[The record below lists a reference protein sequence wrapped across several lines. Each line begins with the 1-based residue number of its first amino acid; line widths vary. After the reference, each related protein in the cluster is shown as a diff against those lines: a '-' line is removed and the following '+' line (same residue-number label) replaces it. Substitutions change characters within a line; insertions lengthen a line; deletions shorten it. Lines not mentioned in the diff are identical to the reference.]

1 MDEKQKK
8 LKILYIEDDHTLATL
23 YMTRMQAEGYDVR
36 HFPDGESALQVAR
49 EYHPDLV
56 IVDLMMPSLSG
67 YDVLDNL
74 RSIVELG
81 GTKFVVMSALSQ
93 PEDVEKAKS
102 LGADDFI
109 VKSQTTID
117 DVMERIRALVPVR

>member
-1 MDEKQKK
+1 MDDKQKK

-23 YMTRMQAEGYDVR
+23 YKTRMQTEGFEVR

-49 EYHPDLV
+49 EFRPDLV

-74 RSIVELG
+74 HSIVELG
-81 GTKFVVMSALSQ
+81 AAKVIVMSALNQ
-93 PEDVEKAKS
+93 PEDIEKAKS
-102 LGADDFI
+102 MGADDFI
-109 VKSQTTID
+109 VKSQVTMD
-117 DVMERIRALVPVR
+117 DVMERIRTLMAV

>member
-1 MDEKQKK
+1 MDDKQKK

-23 YMTRMQAEGYDVR
+23 YKARMQAEGFDVR
-36 HFPDGESALQVAR
+36 HFPDGESALQAAR
-49 EYHPDLV
+49 GFRPDLI

-74 RSIVELG
+74 HSIVELG
-81 GTKFVVMSALSQ
+81 AAKIIVMSALSQ
-93 PEDVEKAKS
+93 PEDIEKAKS

-109 VKSQTTID
+109 VKSQVTID
-117 DVMERIRALVPVR
+117 DVMGRIHTLLAV